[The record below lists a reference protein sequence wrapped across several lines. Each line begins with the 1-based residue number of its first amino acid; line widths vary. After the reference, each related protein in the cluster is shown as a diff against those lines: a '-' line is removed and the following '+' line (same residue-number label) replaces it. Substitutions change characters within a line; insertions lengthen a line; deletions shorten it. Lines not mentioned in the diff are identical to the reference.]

1 MTKDDSQVVCR
12 NNSGVKL
19 ERGMPVMVTGA
30 IGAHGRLT
38 IAPMDASDAANIPSF
53 FGVAA
58 HDIVDGADG
67 SVTAFGDVRSID
79 TSAWDDGDLL
89 WCDPSTAGGLTATM
103 PGSGAV
109 LQVGYVARAH
119 AEAGVLQVRSVPTPG
134 PTPGNTVTT
143 SVNPLTGVIEMS
155 GGLAFSARKTTEVL
169 PIEFEQV
176 PYTVIVGAPGSTTGG
191 VSDWP
196 NAIMNTSQGVNR
208 AISWTYVGKSSK
220 VKIVGATI
228 VSPLVFRDTAWRLVA
243 AIVPDATG
251 IVDVPIGASWVSK
264 TYVYSGGAESAAL
277 KIYLPRRIVLK
288 DQDSADSYA
297 ATMAAKRK
305 AVLISPNSFFGPST
319 QYARILA
326 ALDFIRKSGG
336 GTLHLSTDTK
346 LSSNVWTISRPLI
359 LPSNTAIFI
368 DNATLRL
375 ADGVFDNIIRS
386 ESITFDPN
394 APYGV
399 IKHLGLTENI
409 EIYGSGKDTAF
420 IEGPN
425 TPYSAA
431 HPISG
436 GAPVPWVGDKYGWRT
451 IGILLANVKNY
462 SVHDF
467 TLRKTTAWGISSEH
481 GCDNFVFDE
490 IKIDSTVDNGDGIN
504 IRKGCSNGVIK
515 NISGT
520 QSDDT
525 VAMTAIQGFIPSYPS
540 LPYIYPMQVLGDSS
554 QPAYG
559 NDIKNITVSGVNSAS
574 GANQVR
580 VLATGGSKIEKV
592 SINDV
597 TSAGALVGQQVVIQT
612 GSYGAPA
619 DLGDISNITV
629 NNIACNHAGV
639 PVHVNAPVRNVH
651 VNGIQKRTALGGV
664 MHSTGA
670 YAATA
675 DNLTFSNE
683 RFI

>member
-1 MTKDDSQVVCR
+1 MDQVQV
-12 NNSGVKL
+12 NAELIEAQSSVVVSASPAVGGQLLTVVSGAYD
-19 ERGMPVMVTGA
+19 VTVQ
-30 IGAHGRLT
+30 
-38 IAPMDASDAANIPSF
+38 IPQLPIRAKWRVGTSGDWNEF
-53 FGVAA
+53 EGGEGFTVS
-58 HDIVDGADG
+58 GADSARVYLAKFAEQSA
-67 SVTAFGDVRSID
+67 SVTAAVKVRTVGSF
-79 TSAWDDGDLL
+79 TTGSA
-89 WCDPSTAGGLTATM
+89 
-103 PGSGAV
+103 
-109 LQVGYVARAH
+109 QVGV
-119 AEAGVLQVRSVPTPG
+119 
-134 PTPGNTVTT
+134 VTAVT
-143 SVNPLTGVIEMS
+143 NPVTGVIEMS
-155 GGLAFSARKTTEVL
+155 GGLSFAANRTAERFPL
-169 PIEFEQV
+169 EFEQV
-176 PYTVIVGAPGSTTGG
+176 NYTVQVGVPRSDTGG

-196 NAIMNTSQGVNR
+196 NAIISTSHHANR
-208 AISWTYVGKSSK
+208 RIDWIYVGKSSK
-220 VKIVGATI
+220 IKVTGATL
-228 VSPLVFRDTAWRLVA
+228 PAQLVFRDTSWRLVA
-243 AIVPDATG
+243 AITLGETG
-251 IVDVPIGASWVSK
+251 IVDVPIGAAWVGR
-264 TYVYSGGAESAAL
+264 TYAYSGGSETSAL
-277 KIYLPRRIVLK
+277 QIYLPRQIVLK

-305 AVLISPNSFFGPST
+305 AVLISPNSFFGPAT

-346 LSSNVWTISRPLI
+346 LSSNVWTVSRPLI
-359 LPSNTAIFI
+359 LPSNTAVFI

-386 ESITFDPN
+386 ESITFDPD

-409 EIYGSGKDTAF
+409 EIYGSGVGTAF

-425 TPYSAA
+425 VPYSAA

-436 GAPVPWVGDKYGWRT
+436 GAPAPWVGDHYGWRT

-467 TLRKTTAWGISSEH
+467 TLRKTTAWGISNEH
-481 GCDNFVFDE
+481 GCDNFVFDA
-490 IKIDSTVDNGDGIN
+490 IKVDSTVANGDGIG
-504 IRKGCSNGVIK
+504 IRKGCSNGVVK
-515 NISGT
+515 NITGT

-525 VAMTAIQGFIPSYPS
+525 VAMTAIVGFIPSYPA

-559 NDIKNITVSGVNSAS
+559 DDIKNVTVSNVTSAS

-580 VLATGGSKIEKV
+580 VLATGGSKIDKV
-592 SINDV
+592 SINSV
-597 TSAGALVGQQVVIQT
+597 TSAGALVGQQVIIHT
-612 GSYGAPA
+612 GSYGTPA
-619 DLGDISNITV
+619 ALGDISNITV
-629 NNIACNHAGV
+629 NNIVCNHAGV

-651 VNGIQKRTALGGV
+651 VNGIQKLTALAGV

-675 DNLTFSNE
+675 DNLTFTNE